1 MSPMSKQKEG
11 KQPFEQQLS
20 YISECISF
28 KWQEGLNTNIEQCEL
43 LRYFCAAVRKGFLV
57 LPRCDDTLMNIWL
70 TEILIHRSS
79 NLLF

>member
-1 MSPMSKQKEG
+1 MSKQKEG

-43 LRYFCAAVRKGFLV
+43 LRYFLQQCERDF
-57 LPRCDDTLMNIWL
+57 
-70 TEILIHRSS
+70 
-79 NLLF
+79 